1 MNIVQ
6 QEPFL
11 FTAGIDHNLAYGDP
25 WAGRSD
31 IERSATTAQLHNYVK
46 MLPNDYETLVGERGV
61 SLSGGQRQ
69 RLSIARSVLLGG
81 AVLVFDDSTAAID
94 AATEQRITAALKD
107 VVKSRAVIIIAHRL
121 SSLMHADEVVFL
133 DHGRIIERGSHDRLM
148 ALNGRY
154 ASLYNLQTH
163 ATGADESHSV

>member
-11 FTAGIDHNLAYGDP
+11 FTAGIDHNLAY
-25 WAGRSD
+25 
-31 IERSATTAQLHNYVK
+31 
-46 MLPNDYETLVGERGV
+46 
-61 SLSGGQRQ
+61 
-69 RLSIARSVLLGG
+69 
-81 AVLVFDDSTAAID
+81 
-94 AATEQRITAALKD
+94 KD

-154 ASLYNLQTH
+154 ASLYNLQTR